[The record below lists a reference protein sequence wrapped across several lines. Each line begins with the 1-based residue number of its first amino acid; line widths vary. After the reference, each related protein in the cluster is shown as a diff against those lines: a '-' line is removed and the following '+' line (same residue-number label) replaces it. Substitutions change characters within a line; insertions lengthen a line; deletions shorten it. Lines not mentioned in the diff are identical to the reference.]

1 VNDDVLV
8 INRAGIDPGDGSLS
22 TPIVQPRHPIGC
34 CSERWGSVY
43 RKEVA
48 LPPAVTELPAVKP
61 SSISFNTTFMLD
73 KSTPEVE
80 LLRAGYAAFNARD
93 ADATLAT
100 MTPDVTLPNRMEGGY
115 VHGHQEVRAYWTRQW
130 SVIHPHDEPISF
142 QREDSGRILVDV
154 HQVVRD
160 LAGAVLADTHIGH
173 RFTIEHGLIQAM
185 ELCPLPSSGLDA

>member
-1 VNDDVLV
+1 L
-8 INRAGIDPGDGSLS
+8 
-22 TPIVQPRHPIGC
+22 Q
-34 CSERWGSVY
+34 ERWGSVD

-48 LPPAVTELPAVKP
+48 LPPAVADLPAVKP
-61 SSISFNTTFMLD
+61 SSMSFTTAFMLD

-100 MTPDVTLPNRMEGGY
+100 MTPDVTLPNGMEGGY
-115 VHGHQEVRAYWTRQW
+115 VHGHQAVRAYWTRQW

-142 QREDSGRILVDV
+142 HRQDSGQILVEV

-185 ELCPLPSSGLDA
+185 ELCPLPSSGLGA